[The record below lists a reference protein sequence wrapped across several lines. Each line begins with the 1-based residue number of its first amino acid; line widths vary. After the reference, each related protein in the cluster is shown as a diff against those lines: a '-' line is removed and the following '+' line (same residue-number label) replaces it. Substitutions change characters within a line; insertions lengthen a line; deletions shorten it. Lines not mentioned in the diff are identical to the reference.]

1 MQTVWLNVQAS
12 EIEPVRAKAA
22 PLVEVPGIA
31 LRIAATFA
39 DPMHDTFNGVWIC
52 PGIEDGEVVVS
63 GASPARMVQVTCQ
76 GTCQRVVG
84 VSVTALR
91 NAIRR
96 HKDAHHVVLV
106 PRETGLSLR
115 SFSDDCTVVFQ
126 VQEVDGGPMDLPAA
140 PAGQFMTDPF
150 HFSNRLLTTVL
161 HDLEGAHTVAIHPFA
176 IGWRIQTKCAD
187 YQATAIVAGL
197 IP

>member
-1 MQTVWLNVQAS
+1 M
-12 EIEPVRAKAA
+12 
-22 PLVEVPGIA
+22 EVPAIA

-39 DPMHDTFNGVWIC
+39 DPMHETFNGVWIC
-52 PGIEDGEVVVS
+52 PGLEDDEVVIS
-63 GASPARMVQVTCQ
+63 GASPARMVQVICQ

-96 HKDAHHVVLV
+96 HKDAQHVVMV
-106 PRETGLSLR
+106 PREDGLSLR
-115 SFSDDCTVVFQ
+115 SFSADCTVV
-126 VQEVDGGPMDLPAA
+126 VDVAEVSGGPMDLPAA

-150 HFSNRLLTTVL
+150 HFSNKLLTNVL
-161 HDLEGAHTVAIHPFA
+161 RDLEGANTVAIHPFA
-176 IGWRIQTKCAD
+176 IGWRIQTKCDD

-197 IP
+197 VP